1 MKKTAFLCWIKSVLV
16 LSFVCS
22 FAFTATAQN
31 YYPADVGN
39 MWVLESSDGEAR
51 STYTLEG
58 PEIINAEEH
67 VLLKITTE
75 ELSHWRILRRIS
87 IF

>member
-1 MKKTAFLCWIKSVLV
+1 MKKTAFLCWIKPVLV

-58 PEIINAEEH
+58 PEIINGEEYSS
-67 VLLKITTE
+67 E
-75 ELSHWRILRRIS
+75 NYD
-87 IF
+87 